1 VKSARIGFLILPTV
15 FLLFV
20 CHALAFESNS
30 TWLTLGSPAVVK
42 GNLLQPGEYMLKW
55 KPGSPECGATFY
67 RRGKP
72 VVEVRT
78 RLVERDTKARET
90 AISTITGPDGRS
102 VIKEIRVGGTTTVLV
117 ME

>member
-1 VKSARIGFLILPTV
+1 VKSARIGLFILPMV
-15 FLLFV
+15 ILLV
-20 CHALAFESNS
+20 CQALASESNS
-30 TWLTLGSPAVVK
+30 TWVTLGSPSLVK
-42 GNLLQPGEYMLKW
+42 GTLLQPGEYLLKW
-55 KPGSPECGATFY
+55 KPGSSECDATFY

-78 RLVERDTKARET
+78 RLVEKDTKARDT
-90 AISTITGPDGRS
+90 AISTITGPDGKP